1 MATNTSC
8 GAVRFR
14 GRLVSRPHSATM
26 WTFCSNR
33 YLRCCHTSP
42 HKALITIH
50 SGPLPSSHCGHH
62 EGGWVGGFG
71 MRGYVAH
78 RVTRGNGT
86 VQTNSDSDTSF
97 VHAQGSWEALSII
110 IKASE
115 NDTDDSYSHIESRRS
130 VVVVHLSGT
139 TGHATSPW

>member
-1 MATNTSC
+1 
-8 GAVRFR
+8 
-14 GRLVSRPHSATM
+14 
-26 WTFCSNR
+26 
-33 YLRCCHTSP
+33 
-42 HKALITIH
+42 
-50 SGPLPSSHCGHH
+50 
-62 EGGWVGGFG
+62 

-115 NDTDDSYSHIESRRS
+115 NDTDDSYSHIESRRF